1 MRVKF
6 RGKRSIKIVGHSTLT
21 EKSKNDK
28 QQSFNVAGYFGA
40 ADSSGKVMLIG
51 GGPDHKHKDIYPKII
66 ELSGGASALVGIIN
80 TSNIDPKATG
90 VEYVADFETFGT
102 ANFGAKD
109 TPYAVNIDVTN
120 APEDCN
126 YKEAVYDRAIIEQLE
141 KCTGFYFPGG
151 DQNRVIEAFFNSHG
165 DPTPALEAIFKKWRD
180 GGVIAGTSSGAAMM
194 CNPMLISGV
203 SFTSLYYVKG
213 ADTGALHDYNRY
225 DDLALVGGMGV
236 VKDAIIDPHMVKRGR
251 IGRLIVAMLD
261 AGKRFGYGVG
271 EVTGMTLDTNGN
283 IEVVGDNGIV
293 VVDMA
298 EAEWDQTKPFIRV
311 ENVRLHFLAD
321 GDKFISKNGEIVPSA
336 TKSRASMQLF
346 DDMMKQRTASHLFA
360 PMLREYPYRKRPV
373 GDSYCYDSVS
383 FDMDVIFRFAITNDS
398 KTLAYYGNI
407 EEPESYCIESL
418 RLDIIPLRIYSE
430 EF

>member
-6 RGKRSIKIVGHSTLT
+6 RGKRSIKIVGHSTLK

-28 QQSFNVAGYFGA
+28 QQLFNVPEYFGNA
-40 ADSSGKVMLIG
+40 ACTGKVMLIG

-66 ELSGGASALVGIIN
+66 ELSGGAAALVGIIN
-80 TSNIDPKATG
+80 TSNINPKATG
-90 VEYVADFETFGT
+90 AEYVADFEAFGT
-102 ANFGAKD
+102 SGFGAKES
-109 TPYAVNIDVTN
+109 PYAVNIDITN

-126 YKEAVYDRAIIEQLE
+126 YKEAVYDRAIIEQME

-151 DQNRVIEAFFNSHG
+151 DQNRVIEAFFNSNG
-165 DPTPALEAIFKKWRD
+165 GPTPALEAVFKIWRD

-213 ADTGALHDYNRY
+213 AETGALHDYNRY
-225 DDLALVGGMGV
+225 DDLALIGGMGV
-236 VKDAIIDPHMVKRGR
+236 VQDAIVDPHMVKRGR

-271 EVTGMTLDTNGN
+271 EVTGMILDTNGN
-283 IEVVGDNGIV
+283 IEVIGDNGV
-293 VVDMA
+293 VIVDMA
-298 EAEWDQTKPFIRV
+298 EAEWDQTKPFIRI
-311 ENVRLHFLAD
+311 ENIRLHFLAN
-321 GDKFISKNGEIVPSA
+321 GDKFESKAGQINPS
-336 TKSRASMQLF
+336 TEKICASMQLF
-346 DDMMKQRTASHLFA
+346 DDMMKKRIANHLFA

-373 GDSYCYDSVS
+373 GDSYCFDSVS
-383 FDMDVIFRFAITNDS
+383 FDMDVMFRFAITNDS

-407 EEPESYCIESL
+407 EEPESYCIENL
-418 RLDIIPLRIYSE
+418 KLDIIPMRIYTE